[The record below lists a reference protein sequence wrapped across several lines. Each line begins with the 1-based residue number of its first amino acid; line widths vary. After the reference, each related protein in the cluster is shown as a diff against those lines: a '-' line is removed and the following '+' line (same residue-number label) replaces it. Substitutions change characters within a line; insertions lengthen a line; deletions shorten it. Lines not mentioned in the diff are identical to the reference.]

1 MGYDNTSMVYLTI
14 SLSDPLRSMQA
25 QIFADH
31 LTLAQ
36 PAGLELARVPRV
48 PGTRGF

>member
-1 MGYDNTSMVYLTI
+1 MICTKKLEIMGYDNTSMVYLTI

-36 PAGLELARVPRV
+36 PGGGADDAL
-48 PGTRGF
+48 